1 MRICIRF
8 QMFIYIKQ
16 LNSPG
21 ATEIQLDVCVYILVL
36 PTKIDFQV
44 SPLDTIQEIKSRLAE
59 QLNIPINQQKLV
71 LKGKPLHD
79 GSLRDYQ
86 ISDGSKLHL
95 IVSTQNS
102 TNKPINDTFINE
114 LRLLASKWIVNPNER
129 EAFVIAFQTVKSKIN
144 SIRICFL
151 FSRK

>member
-44 SPLDTIQEIKSRLAE
+44 SPLDTIQEIKSRLSE

-95 IVSTQNS
+95 IVST
-102 TNKPINDTFINE
+102 NKPINDTFINE

-129 EAFVIAFQTVKSKIN
+129 EAFVIAFQTVNSKIN
-144 SIRICFL
+144 SIRISLVL